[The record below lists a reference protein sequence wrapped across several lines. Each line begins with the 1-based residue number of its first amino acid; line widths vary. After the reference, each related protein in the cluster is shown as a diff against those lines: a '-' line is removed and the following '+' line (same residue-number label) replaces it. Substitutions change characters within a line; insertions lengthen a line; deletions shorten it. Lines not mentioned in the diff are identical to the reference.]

1 MLKHNTHLGMMMGA
15 WAGRIVEE
23 QLAGEFN
30 TQLIEKL
37 YADWSS
43 AKDRDA
49 FVDISDTNDKVWADT
64 WNMFPQGLKKQIKD
78 KFG

>member
-1 MLKHNTHLGMMMGA
+1 MFDATGKIVAYERSLDEGKLAMLKHNTHLGMMMGA

-49 FVDISDTNDKVWADT
+49 FVD
-64 WNMFPQGLKKQIKD
+64 
-78 KFG
+78 